1 MCGIAGWVDFFGDH
15 APLAAQVQAMT
26 DTMAARG
33 PDAGGLWAGR
43 HAVLGHRRLA
53 VTDLAGGRQPMIA
66 CRDGRDDEPSA
77 VLSYCGEVYNYRRLR
92 EELRGR
98 GHRFRTA
105 SDTEVVLRSYQEWGT
120 SLASRLAGMFAFALW
135 DVRLQRLLL
144 VRDRLGVKPLY
155 YHPTGRGVLFGS
167 EPKALLTHPD
177 VTPAVDLDGL
187 RRLLTGIKRPGE
199 TIYRDIYEVPPGHL
213 IEWSANGSSV
223 SAYWRLQPREHR
235 DDLPATTQTIRD
247 MLTSI
252 MTDQMAADV
261 PVCTLLSGGLDS
273 SALTAIA
280 ATQAGQHAEPVRS
293 FAVDFTGH
301 SDRFVPDRLR
311 PAPDA
316 PYVHALAEHAGT
328 AHTDIVLSSSQLA
341 DPASRAA
348 VLDAMDAP
356 VGGSDAYTSLYLLFG
371 AIRSHC
377 TVAVSGE
384 GADEVFGGYLTFHD
398 PGLTSAPTFPWLASR
413 SRPRSPAR
421 LLPEPLAGR
430 LDLRGHVRGI
440 YREALAAVPHPDSN
454 SGDPHE
460 HRMREITYL
469 HLTYFLPRLLDRK
482 DRLSMAHGLEVRV
495 PYCDH
500 HLVDYLFSTPWQ
512 MKSSDGR
519 EKSLLRAATRD
530 LLPPAVANRRKSPYP
545 RTQDPAYDQA
555 LRREL
560 KAVAADSNAPVNA
573 ITDRQRL
580 ASLAAASTP
589 QATQAIAFVLQFNQW
604 LRRYQ
609 PELHDYNPPLPPVLM
624 TGEEVSLS

>member
-1 MCGIAGWVDFFGDH
+1 MCGIAGWVDFSGDH

-26 DTMAARG
+26 NTIAARG
-33 PDAGGLWAGR
+33 PDAGGLWADG
-43 HAVLGHRRLA
+43 HAVLSHRRLA
-53 VTDLAGGRQPMIA
+53 VIDPDGGRQPMIA
-66 CRDGRDDEPSA
+66 CRDGHEDEPA
-77 VLSYCGEVYNYRRLR
+77 VVLSYCGEVYNYRRLR

-105 SDTEVVLRSYQEWGT
+105 SDSEVVLRCYQEWGT
-120 SLASRLAGMFAFALW
+120 GLAARLTGMFAFALW

-155 YHPTGRGVLFGS
+155 YHPAGSGVLFGS
-167 EPKALLTHPD
+167 EPKALLAHLD
-177 VTPAVDLDGL
+177 VTPVIDLDGL

-213 IEWSANGSSV
+213 IEWSASGRSV
-223 SAYWRLQPREHR
+223 RAYWRLQAREHR
-235 DDLPATTQTIRD
+235 DGLPDTTRAIRSLLED
-247 MLTSI
+247 I
-252 MTDQMAADV
+252 MSDQMAADV

-280 ATQAGQHAEPVRS
+280 AAQETGPVRS

-316 PYVHALAEHAGT
+316 PFVRALAEHAGT

-341 DPASRAA
+341 DPAARAA
-348 VLDAMDAP
+348 VLGAMDAP

-371 AIRSHC
+371 AIRRHC

-398 PGLTSAPTFPWLASR
+398 PGAVGAPTFPWLASR
-413 SRPRSPAR
+413 SRQHSPAR
-421 LLPEPLAGR
+421 LLPQTLADR

-440 YREALAAVPHPDSN
+440 YREALAAVPHPDSDA
-454 SGDPHE
+454 GDRRE

-500 HLVDYLFSTPWQ
+500 RLVDYLYSTPWQ
-512 MKSSDGR
+512 MKTSDGR

-560 KAVAADSNAPVNA
+560 KAVAADSNAPLST
-573 ITDRQRL
+573 ITDPQRL

-589 QATQAIAFVLQFNQW
+589 LATHAIASILQFNQW

-609 PELHDYNPPLPPVLM
+609 PVLR
-624 TGEEVSLS
+624 ES